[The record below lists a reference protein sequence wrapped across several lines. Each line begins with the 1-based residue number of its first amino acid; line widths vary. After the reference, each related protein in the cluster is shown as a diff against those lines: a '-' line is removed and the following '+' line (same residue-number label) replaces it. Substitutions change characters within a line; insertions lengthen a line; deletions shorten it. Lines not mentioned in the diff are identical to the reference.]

1 MNQYR
6 SLHMFFAFLLALSLN
21 AVIGL
26 NPVAA
31 QPPDEAAAAGGSTE
45 TAQAANRFVVTVTK
59 SDEQHPW
66 YGKGLK
72 GRGNEMVFA
81 VDGVPGK
88 ELILVRGQ
96 TYVFEIRSTPQHDFY
111 MSTSDIG
118 RGTGLVSEGVEG
130 NFTYEG
136 TVTFT
141 PTAATP
147 DVVYYQCQNHTYM
160 GGAIYIVNHPGEE
173 PKRPAADTSKAVK
186 EADVDPEKLKRG
198 VQQKLMFA
206 NMVLHGAGAKRV
218 AASNNDEAKGQLQKA
233 EQMIAD
239 AKSALAGG
247 DAAKAKDLVDEALR
261 VANDSFKRV
270 PDERELKRQAK
281 TRYDELWSSTHSLF
295 ANYQKA
301 HEQAVAKGNGP
312 DEDLDPAKIEQD
324 MAQAKKLA
332 QDDNHAAANAILE
345 KTEKELLAH
354 TTKLIGT
361 GVVTYDTNFA
371 TPEEEYQYEQNRN
384 KEFAGLVEAA
394 IEQINPPKMK
404 MSLITRLKDQAVTLA
419 AEAEKQAVTGDHAG
433 AITTMQKATGKY
445 QGALQMMGVR

>member
-1 MNQYR
+1 MNQSF
-6 SLHMFFAFLLALSLN
+6 SLRMFFAFSLALLLN
-21 AVIGL
+21 AALGL

-31 QPPDEAAAAGGSTE
+31 QTPGESAAEA
-45 TAQAANRFVVTVTK
+45 AQAANRFVVTVVK
-59 SDEQHPW
+59 RDERHPW

-81 VDGVPGK
+81 VDGVSGK

-96 TYVFEIRSTPQHDFY
+96 TYIFEIHSTPQHDFY
-111 MSTSDIG
+111 ITTSDIG

-173 PKRPAADTSKAVK
+173 PKRPAADTSKVVK
-186 EADVDPEKLKRG
+186 EVDVDPEKLKRS

-206 NMVLHGAGAKRV
+206 NMALRGAGAKRV
-218 AASNNDEAKGQLQKA
+218 AASDNEEAKGLLHKA

-239 AKSALAGG
+239 AKSTLSDG

-261 VANDSFKRV
+261 VANDSFKLV
-270 PDERELKRQAK
+270 PDERELKQQAK
-281 TRYDELWSSTHSLF
+281 IRYEELWKSTHSLF
-295 ANYQKA
+295 TNYQKTHA
-301 HEQAVAKGNGP
+301 RSAQKGEPTDTGV
-312 DEDLDPAKIEQD
+312 DPKHIEQD
-324 MAQAKKLA
+324 MAQAEKLA
-332 QDDNHAAANAILE
+332 QAEDYAAANAILE
-345 KTEKELLAH
+345 KTEKALLAGTTELL
-354 TTKLIGT
+354 GT
-361 GVVTYDTNFA
+361 GVITYDTNFA
-371 TPEEEYQYEQNRN
+371 TPEEEYQYEQHRN
-384 KEFAGLVEAA
+384 KEFAGLVDAA
-394 IEQINPPKMK
+394 IEQIKPPKMK
-404 MSLITRLKDQAVTLA
+404 MSLVARLKEQAITLA
-419 AEAEKQAVTGDHAG
+419 AEAEKQASAGDHAN
-433 AITTMQKATGKY
+433 AIKTMQKATGKY